1 MMLTYIALGIF
12 ALTLF
17 FIIFDLLDQAL
28 VALGGALLMIMFGV
42 LTADQALA
50 AVDFRTIFLLMA
62 MMILVFIASKS
73 NIFAWI
79 NVKIAVLTRGNPF
92 AIFLFFS
99 LLTGVCSAFLDNVTT
114 VILVVPLVIEL
125 VTGMGKNPKPYIFS
139 TMVFANLGG
148 SLTLIGDG
156 SNILIGG
163 ASGLSFTDFIA
174 NLWIP
179 VALASL
185 LTIAYFSIVYWKA
198 LKPASDNLV
207 DTTIAN
213 IIIKRIKEKF
223 LHTTFKKSFVI
234 KVVFFLLATIL
245 GFFFQHQIGL
255 PNYVI
260 ALIGAVFLALATHKE
275 VSVHETLKAV
285 EWSTIFF
292 FAGLFVLVA
301 GIENTGLLES
311 LSNWVANS
319 TTNLFYL
326 SVIILWVSGIPSMLI
341 NNIPFVTLMIPVIIG
356 IQAKM
361 VGVEDLNVLWWALSM
376 GACLG
381 GSGTLV
387 GASANVVTAG
397 LAKKAGHPVSFIE
410 HLKFNLPLTLGILL
424 ICTGYLYFRLA

>member
-28 VALGGALLMIMFGV
+28 VALGGALLMIVFGV

-50 AVDFRTIFLLMA
+50 AVDFKTIFLLMA
-62 MMILVFIASKS
+62 MMIIVFIASKS

-148 SLTLIGDG
+148 ALTLIGDG

-163 ASGLSFTDFIA
+163 ASGLSFTQFIA

-185 LTIAYFSIVYWKA
+185 LTIIYFSAVYWKA

-223 LHTTFKKSFVI
+223 LHTTFKRSFVI
-234 KVVFFLLATIL
+234 KVIFFLTATIL

-260 ALIGAVFLALATHKE
+260 ALIGAIFLALATHKE
-275 VSVHETLKAV
+275 VSIHETLKAV
-285 EWSTIFF
+285 EWNTIFF

-301 GIENTGLLES
+301 GIENTGILES

-326 SVIILWVSGIPSMLI
+326 SVIILWVCGIPSMLI

-361 VGVEDLNVLWWALSM
+361 VGVEDVNVLWWALSM

-397 LAKKAGHPVSFIE
+397 LAKKAGHPVTFLE